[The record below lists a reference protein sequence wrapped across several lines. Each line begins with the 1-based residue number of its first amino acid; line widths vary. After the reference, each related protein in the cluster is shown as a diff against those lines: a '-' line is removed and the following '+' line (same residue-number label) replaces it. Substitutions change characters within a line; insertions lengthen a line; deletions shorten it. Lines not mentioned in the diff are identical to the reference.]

1 MAPLQAQ
8 NQQLQSE
15 CTGLQGER
23 QELKAQNQQLQTELQ
38 ELRAQNQELRGRMT
52 THSIALSVLSVEDVG
67 GIVFGKLCNPLEP
80 RFAVAF
86 CRASRELWGV
96 VTQAARQ
103 QLKEQHEAAIA
114 LCRTVGMRSCQELRK
129 AVQIC
134 WQWNGLTAAELALL
148 GKLGSVLPAL
158 ERLTISEGDG
168 QQRKEMVRQ
177 RRHLQVGPDGVQR
190 LMAGLEAGA
199 LPAVTMFQT
208 TLMHMSDAGASE
220 LAAALCRGALPRLHT
235 LNLNG
240 NAIGDVGLAALARV
254 LRRLPSLERLL
265 LRRNPFGDKGLAAL
279 VAPPPAAGTPGAL
292 PPRTVLPKLKMLSL
306 SETRIGDAGCAAL
319 VLALDS
325 GALPALENITLK
337 GILASAEAK
346 RTVFS
351 CWDTNPHQGAALL
364 PGMRL
369 AR

>member
-1 MAPLQAQ
+1 
-8 NQQLQSE
+8 
-15 CTGLQGER
+15 
-23 QELKAQNQQLQTELQ
+23 
-38 ELRAQNQELRGRMT
+38 
-52 THSIALSVLSVEDVG
+52 
-67 GIVFGKLCNPLEP
+67 
-80 RFAVAF
+80 
-86 CRASRELWGV
+86 
-96 VTQAARQ
+96 
-103 QLKEQHEAAIA
+103 
-114 LCRTVGMRSCQELRK
+114 
-129 AVQIC
+129 
-134 WQWNGLTAAELALL
+134 
-148 GKLGSVLPAL
+148 
-158 ERLTISEGDG
+158 
-168 QQRKEMVRQ
+168 
-177 RRHLQVGPDGVQR
+177 VQR

-208 TLMHMSDAGASE
+208 TLMHMSDAGASG

>member
-1 MAPLQAQ
+1 M
-8 NQQLQSE
+8 
-15 CTGLQGER
+15 
-23 QELKAQNQQLQTELQ
+23 
-38 ELRAQNQELRGRMT
+38 LRT

-279 VAPPPAAGTPGAL
+279 VAPPPAAGAFYSPGRVLL
-292 PPRTVLPKLKMLSL
+292 PR
-306 SETRIGDAGCAAL
+306 CAQSQSKHGHSKCCAHSHHTYAYAMQARQAHYRRGL
-319 VLALDS
+319 CCRS
-325 GALPALENITLK
+325 SRCS
-337 GILASAEAK
+337 ASA
-346 RTVFS
+346 RPGSVM
-351 CWDTNPHQGAALL
+351 PAA
-364 PGMRL
+364 PPSS
-369 AR
+369 